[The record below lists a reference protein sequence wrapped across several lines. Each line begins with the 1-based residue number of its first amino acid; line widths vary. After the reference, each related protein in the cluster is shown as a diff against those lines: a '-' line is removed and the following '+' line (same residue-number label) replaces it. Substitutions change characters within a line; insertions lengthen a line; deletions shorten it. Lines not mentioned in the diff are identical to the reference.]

1 MTQLTTTSY
10 SLLALLARRPWS
22 AYDITQYMKLSP
34 LRRVWPKA
42 ESRIYAEP
50 QRLVTEGLAKVS
62 EQYNGKRKSSIY
74 SITNAGREALTQ
86 WLQAPTGHLEYKY
99 EILVKL
105 LSADHGTRE
114 DVSALLDE
122 AKSQALLEAQLLKDG
137 LETVLDQGFKMP
149 EMAEFNTWII
159 LYAINDMEARLKWV
173 AQMQQR
179 LPELSETAPGG
190 DEAKARDV
198 YKAEVQ
204 YLDELLDR
212 HW

>member
-50 QRLVTEGLAKVS
+50 KRLVAAGMAEVTE
-62 EQYNGKRKSSIY
+62 EYNGKRKSSIY
-74 SITNAGREALTQ
+74 SITVTGRKALSE
-86 WLQAPTGHLEYKY
+86 WLKNPTGHFEYKY
-99 EILVKL
+99 EVLVKL

-122 AKSQALLEAQLLKDG
+122 TKTQALLEAKLLRDG
-137 LETVLDQGFKMP
+137 METILEQGFKMP
-149 EMAEFNTWII
+149 EMAEFNTWIMRFM
-159 LYAINDMEARLKWV
+159 INDIESRIQWV
-173 AQMQQR
+173 KQMQQR

-190 DEAKARDV
+190 NESEAREV
-198 YKAEVQ
+198 YKAEIQ

>member
-50 QRLVTEGLAKVS
+50 KRLVTAGLAEVS

-74 SITNAGREALTQ
+74 SITSAGRETLTQ
-86 WLQAPTGHLEYKY
+86 WLQGPTGHLEYKY

-122 AKSQALLEAQLLKDG
+122 AKTQALLEAQLLRDG
-137 LETVLDQGFKMP
+137 LETVLEQGFKMP
-149 EMAEFNTWII
+149 EMAEFNTWIMR
-159 LYAINDMEARLKWV
+159 YVINDVEARLKWV

-179 LPELSETAPGG
+179 LPELSEIAPGG
-190 DEAKARDV
+190 DEAKARDI
-198 YKAEVQ
+198 YSTEIQ
-204 YLDELLDR
+204 YLGELLDR
-212 HW
+212 HG